1 MLAYFDCFAGI
12 SGDMTLGALID
23 LGVPL
28 DWLKDQLKRI
38 PLANFDL
45 AMTSVQRNG
54 MHGTLVDVEVRDDQ
68 SSRNFS
74 QIRSM
79 IEDSPLADSVKSTS
93 LRVFRRLAQAEAH
106 IHGCS
111 LEQVHFHEV
120 GGIDAIVD
128 IVGTSLGLEYLGIKK
143 ITASPLPLGK
153 GFVTC
158 RHGKLPVPAP
168 ATLGILK
175 DLPVYGT
182 EIPYEL
188 VTPTGAA
195 IIASVAQGFGAL
207 PDMIV
212 QAIGYG
218 AGRRELAERPNLLRI
233 IAGSDSPAAP
243 DAKEALLEDQIEIVE
258 TSIDDMNPELFGHL
272 MDRLFEDGALDV
284 YWIPIHMKKNRPGT
298 MLQVLCKN
306 ERRDKL
312 IHRILTETTTLGVRY
327 YPSRRRLLFREAV
340 EVKTSYGF
348 ITVKRIKDPQGNIRI
363 IPEYEICRDIAI
375 KHNIPLRIV
384 YETLLRETAAGIDD

>member
-28 DWLKDQLKRI
+28 DWLKDQLERM
-38 PLANFDL
+38 PLANFNL

-54 MHGTLVDVEVRDDQ
+54 MHGTLVDVEVTDDK

-79 IEDSPLADSVKSTS
+79 IEDSPLADAVKSAS
-93 LRVFRRLAQAEAH
+93 LKVFRRLAQAEAH

-128 IVGTSLGLEYLGIKK
+128 IVGTAVGLEYLGIKK

-168 ATLGILK
+168 ATLGILQGV
-175 DLPVYGT
+175 PVYGT
-182 EIPYEL
+182 EISHEL

-212 QAIGYG
+212 KAVGYG
-218 AGRRELAERPNLLRI
+218 AGQRDLAERPNLLRI
-233 IAGSDSPAAP
+233 IAGSESPAAP
-243 DAKEALLEDQIEIVE
+243 DAKQALLEDQIEIVE

-284 YWIPIHMKKNRPGT
+284 YWIPIQMKKNRPGT

-306 ERRDKL
+306 ERRDNL

-327 YPSRRRLLFREAV
+327 YPSRRRLLVRDAV
-340 EVKTSYGF
+340 EMKTSYGV

-363 IPEYEICRDIAI
+363 IPEYEICRNIAI
-375 KHNIPLRIV
+375 KHDIPLRIV
-384 YETLLRETAAGIDD
+384 YETLLRETAAGSDD